1 MLSSAFATF
10 AFDFGVGMKSAHK
23 LILNEGAFG
32 VTDSLKLCWKQV
44 ERSKGGEGVK
54 QKQHFWN
61 CQEALKEMSST

>member
-32 VTDSLKLCWKQV
+32 VADSLKLGWKQV
-44 ERSKGGEGVK
+44 ERSKEVK
-54 QKQHFWN
+54 HKQHFWN
-61 CQEALKEMSST
+61 CHEASKEVSST